1 MENNLKNELKLNKK
15 QEKTLKS
22 VAEGIWYKTISP
34 DKNNIYV
41 FYHIYKKNIY
51 QVRMDL
57 TYSFMDFGIKKILIR
72 EVTYHISNNE
82 KNEHYEWF
90 GLPSRCLI
98 GLSSADSLYKRLKRD
113 IDNIIKNKRKSI
125 YDVVKNL

>member
-1 MENNLKNELKLNKK
+1 MENNLKNELNKK

-22 VAEGIWYKTISP
+22 IAEEIWYQTISP
-34 DKNNIYV
+34 SKNNFHI
-41 FYHIYKKNIY
+41 FYHIYKKNTY

-57 TYSFMDFGIKKILIR
+57 TYSFMDFGIKKILI
-72 EVTYHISNNE
+72 EKATYHISNNE
-82 KNEHYEWF
+82 KNEYYEWF
-90 GLPSRCLI
+90 GLPSRCLN

-125 YDVVKNL
+125 YDIF